1 MEFSNETL
9 DYFRKGFSANY
20 KYFSSQMNKLQ
31 IVIDSADELEYF
43 KVHYWMK
50 AQEMSTQVGFNS
62 ILAISHYR
70 INKVKQLDMPYEE
83 FFILYNQDRLKALIK
98 LFLEPIHKSYL
109 KLLDEVLGYDS
120 IEILFK
126 LHKLQPSQS
135 LFKLINQKGTLKERY
150 ERDLERY
157 MKRGSLDDSEEAC
170 FFESNVF
177 HPTNNILEEDIE
189 FEEGEKRLKQ
199 HYVRERNPQVIKL
212 AKEGFKAKNGRL
224 FCEVCGFDFYT
235 MYGEIGQD
243 FIEGHHTIPISKL
256 EDGQKTRIEDIA
268 LVCSNCH
275 KMLHR
280 RRPCLSKEELKELIN
295 R

>member
-1 MEFSNETL
+1 
-9 DYFRKGFSANY
+9 
-20 KYFSSQMNKLQ
+20 
-31 IVIDSADELEYF
+31 
-43 KVHYWMK
+43 
-50 AQEMSTQVGFNS
+50 
-62 ILAISHYR
+62 
-70 INKVKQLDMPYEE
+70 
-83 FFILYNQDRLKALIK
+83 
-98 LFLEPIHKSYL
+98 
-109 KLLDEVLGYDS
+109 
-120 IEILFK
+120 
-126 LHKLQPSQS
+126 
-135 LFKLINQKGTLKERY
+135 
-150 ERDLERY
+150 